1 MGKMSTNKKMM
12 QKILLVLLSA
22 ITMYY
27 IYQSFN
33 LIRSIVNVVQINGFK
48 FYSKFPLVLITGI
61 LKYIVGTL
69 LLIFMSLN
77 QYPKIFGDKKDNMTL
92 LVIITSILLVASIIA
107 EIMIYFSFK
116 KMMGSLSVLLYLRS
130 LLTVSG
136 IINAAIL
143 LFFIFYLI
151 YSIIK
156 GVKISKE

>member
-77 QYPKIFGDKKDNMTL
+77 QYQKIFGDKKDNMTL

-156 GVKISKE
+156 GVKTSKE